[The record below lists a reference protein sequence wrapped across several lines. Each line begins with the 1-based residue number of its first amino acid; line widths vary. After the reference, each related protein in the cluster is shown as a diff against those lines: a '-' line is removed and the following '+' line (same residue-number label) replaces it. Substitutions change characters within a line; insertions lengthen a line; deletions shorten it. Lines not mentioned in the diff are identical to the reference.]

1 MSCVVIVI
9 FFYLGTSSL
18 QSKKLTVNSLLLEL
32 ESVSSKWYELALVLG
47 VSADDLEKIRSKYP
61 NTNPD
66 ICMVEALGRWLKANV
81 HASWNDIVT
90 AVSSSVVG
98 DKRLAGTI
106 QLKYCS
112 A

>member
-1 MSCVVIVI
+1 MISFI
-9 FFYLGTSSL
+9 LGSSSL
-18 QSKKLTVNSLLLEL
+18 QSKTLTVNSLLLEL

-47 VSADDLEKIRSKYP
+47 VSADDLKKIRSQYP

-66 ICMVEALGRWLKANV
+66 ICMVEALGIWLKTNV
-81 HASWNDIVT
+81 HASWSDVVT

-98 DKRLAGTI
+98 DKRLAGAI
-106 QLKYCS
+106 QSKYCS